1 VLLTHDVHTNTWVR
15 LYCCNAR
22 IAFNLAHTDAQL
34 QHVLASVVCKSR
46 HPMCC
51 CKSLLHAPVG
61 TPNQLSHQQLHQK
74 PQQLLQKLLQQLQQ
88 KVGTLCRLLLR
99 QLPKLLMQ
107 RQKQKL
113 LLLLTLLHKSA
124 KKKELRPLERSFW
137 LESDKRQEG
146 SIDEKK
152 RKDYAFWRQFNEK
165 PSVIL
170 GCPGSIDAQACNNTC
185 ALCSLQLSDMLLLLH
200 L

>member
-1 VLLTHDVHTNTWVR
+1 
-15 LYCCNAR
+15 
-22 IAFNLAHTDAQL
+22 
-34 QHVLASVVCKSR
+34 
-46 HPMCC
+46 MCC
-51 CKSLLHAPVG
+51 CKPLLHVPVG
-61 TPNQLSHQQLHQK
+61 IPKQLSPQQLHQK

-152 RKDYAFWRQFNEK
+152 RKDYAFWSQFNEK